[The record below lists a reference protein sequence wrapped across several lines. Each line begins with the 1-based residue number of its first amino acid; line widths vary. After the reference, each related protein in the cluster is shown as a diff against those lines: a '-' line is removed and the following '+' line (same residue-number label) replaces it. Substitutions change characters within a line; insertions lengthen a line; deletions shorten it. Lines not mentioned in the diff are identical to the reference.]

1 VPFLSSHLIEE
12 LFPFFLCVD
21 DQFVIKQLGPSL
33 KKIDRK
39 LLIGTPFS
47 QHFAISR
54 PTRTP
59 ACYTNVVAKAN
70 TTFRIEHIATGLQF
84 RYQLAQGEKQE
95 ELYFVGSPILT
106 SKTDFKKFGLKLNY
120 FANHDGVPD
129 LLMVVQPKEM
139 LIRDKERL
147 MQKLQDQQRDLEA
160 TKQDLEI
167 KVIER
172 TQELTEAKNKAE
184 SANVAKS
191 EFLAN
196 MSHEL
201 RTPLNGVIGI
211 ADLML
216 DTPLNLDQ
224 RDLVK
229 TIHKSGES
237 LLAVINQ
244 ILDFSKIEAGKLE
257 LEAIAFTLRDCIED
271 TLDMLYYQAAKK
283 DLDLFYFM
291 NENVPE
297 IIVADQVRL
306 RQILINLIGNAIKF
320 TEEGQVR
327 LVVAVQESG
336 SDELNLQFSVID
348 SGVGIPPQHKDRLF
362 KSFSQLDASI
372 TRKYGGTGLGLAISK
387 KLSVLMGGT
396 MWAESEG
403 IPGVGSSFHFT
414 IQAERVYPEDISS
427 INESQPELSGLNVMV
442 VSSNDYLLNI
452 LCSYIRK
459 WGMNPSPY
467 NSLKEGIK
475 ELDNSDGPDMILL
488 DLNGHML
495 TKDHSALRTLIENS
509 NEIPQIGLVN
519 IHAQNRMAAIPFTTK
534 VNKPIRPFQLL
545 HLMLETKKF
554 INDIKDNV
562 LLADPNKTLL
572 KINQRFLENLGYTI
586 QLVSEYS
593 ELRTYLNQNHFEFVI
608 VDEWI
613 VKQENKTFSDLL
625 ESISSCDHNPTV
637 IIIMDDPHD
646 PTFQLG
652 GRYTVLSKPLSRN
665 ELQDALASM
674 T

>member
-1 VPFLSSHLIEE
+1 M
-12 LFPFFLCVD
+12 
-21 DQFVIKQLGPSL
+21 
-33 KKIDRK
+33 
-39 LLIGTPFS
+39 
-47 QHFAISR
+47 
-54 PTRTP
+54 
-59 ACYTNVVAKAN
+59 
-70 TTFRIEHIATGLQF
+70 QF
-84 RYQLAQGEKQE
+84 RYQLVHDEERK

-147 MQKLQDQQRDLEA
+147 MQKLRDQQRDLEA
-160 TKQDLEI
+160 AKQDLEI
-167 KVIER
+167 KVRER

-184 SANVAKS
+184 SANIAKS

-229 TIHKSGES
+229 TIHTSGES

-257 LEAIAFTLRDCIED
+257 LEAIPFPLRDCIED

-291 NENVPE
+291 DEDVPE

-320 TEEGQVR
+320 TAEGQVR
-327 LVVAVQESG
+327 LVVALQES
-336 SDELNLQFSVID
+336 SNDILNLQFSVID

-362 KSFSQLDASI
+362 KSFSQLDAST

-387 KLSVLMGGT
+387 KLSALMGGT

-403 IPGVGSSFHFT
+403 VPGLGSSFHFT
-414 IQAERVYPEDISS
+414 IQAEGVCPEDILS
-427 INESQPELSGLNVMV
+427 INDSQPELLGLNVMI
-442 VSSNDYLLNI
+442 VSSNSYFLNI
-452 LCSYIRK
+452 LCSYITT
-459 WGMNPSPY
+459 WGMNPLPY
-467 NSLKEGIK
+467 ASLREGTE
-475 ELDNSDGPDMILL
+475 ELTNSDEFDMILL
-488 DLNGHML
+488 DLNRDML
-495 TKDHSALRTLIENS
+495 TRDSTALRTLIENS
-509 NEIPQIGLVN
+509 SEVPQIGLVN
-519 IHAQNRMAAIPFTTK
+519 IHEQNRMASIPFSAK
-534 VNKPIRPFQLL
+534 INKPIRPFELL
-545 HLMLETKKF
+545 HQILETTKF
-554 INDIKDNV
+554 IHDKADRV

-572 KINQRFLENLGYTI
+572 KINQRFIENLGFTI
-586 QLVSEYS
+586 QLASEYS
-593 ELRTYLNQNHFEFVI
+593 ELRTYLNQNNFEFVI
-608 VDEWI
+608 VDEWL

-625 ESISSCDHNPTV
+625 ESISSCNHNPAI
-637 IIIMDDPHD
+637 IIIMDDPLDTTLHLD
-646 PTFQLG
+646 E
-652 GRYTVLSKPLSRN
+652 RYTVLSKPLKRN
-665 ELQDALASM
+665 ELQNALAS
-674 T
+674 

>member
-1 VPFLSSHLIEE
+1 MPIHFSHLIKE
-12 LFPFFLCVD
+12 LFPFFICVD

-33 KKIDRK
+33 QKIDK
-39 LLIGTPFS
+39 ELVADAPFN
-47 QHFAISR
+47 QHFVISR
-54 PTRTP
+54 PTRTS
-59 ACYTNVVAKAN
+59 ACYKNVVAKAN

-84 RYQLAQGEKQE
+84 RYQLVHDEEQQ

-147 MQKLQDQQRDLEA
+147 MQKLQDHQRDLEA
-160 TKQDLEI
+160 AKQDLEI
-167 KVIER
+167 KVRER

-216 DTPLNLDQ
+216 DTPLNWDQ

-229 TIHKSGES
+229 TIHTSGES

-257 LEAIAFTLRDCIED
+257 LEAISFPLRDCIED

-283 DLDLFYFM
+283 DLDLLYFM
-291 NENVPE
+291 NEDVPE

-320 TEEGQVR
+320 TAEGQVR
-327 LVVAVQESG
+327 LEVTRKDA
-336 SDELNLQFSVID
+336 SDDLMSLQFSVID
-348 SGVGIPPQHKDRLF
+348 SGVGIPPHQKDRLF
-362 KSFSQLDASI
+362 KSFSQLDAST

-387 KLSVLMGGT
+387 KLSMLMGGT

-403 IPGVGSSFHFT
+403 IPGLGSSFHFI
-414 IQAERVYPEDISS
+414 IQAEGVLSEGIPL
-427 INESQPELSGLNVMV
+427 INERHLELLGLNVLV
-442 VSSNDYLLNI
+442 VSSNSYLLNI
-452 LCSYIRK
+452 LCSYIRT
-459 WGMNPSPY
+459 WGMNPSPS
-467 NSLKEGIK
+467 NSLEEGTK
-475 ELDNSDGPDMILL
+475 KLADSDVFDMILL
-488 DLNGHML
+488 DLNSDML
-495 TKDHSALRTLIENS
+495 TRDHSALRTLVENLS
-509 NEIPQIGLVN
+509 EIPQIGIVN
-519 IHAQNRMAAIPFTTK
+519 FHAQNRMAAIPFTTK

-545 HLMLETKKF
+545 HSILETTRL
-554 INDIKDNV
+554 IQGNKDHV

-572 KINQRFLENLGYTI
+572 KVNQRFLENLGYTI
-586 QLVSEYS
+586 QLVSDYS
-593 ELRTYLNQNHFEFVI
+593 ELKTYLGQNHFEFVI
-608 VDEWI
+608 VDEWL
-613 VKQENKTFSDLL
+613 VKQEDKTFSDLL
-625 ESISSCDHNPTV
+625 ESISSCDHNPTI
-637 IIIMDDPHD
+637 IIIMEDPLD
-646 PTFQLG
+646 TPFQLG
-652 GRYTVLSKPLSRN
+652 GKYTVLSKPLNRK
-665 ELQDALASM
+665 ELKNALALLP
-674 T
+674 